1 MHNFF
6 HLDFWGIIKLS
17 ALQVDHFCLYQEM
30 QHPFIPNTLPR
41 PHQYRYPEWFFTL
54 RSDECVFISSVLTK
68 TLYFAL
74 WKIVF
79 SDDDEDNT

>member
-1 MHNFF
+1 MLCRLITFVC
-6 HLDFWGIIKLS
+6 IKKCSILS
-17 ALQVDHFCLYQEM
+17 FLTLYLVHISIDIQ
-30 QHPFIPNTLPR
+30 NV
-41 PHQYRYPEWFFTL
+41 FFTL
-54 RSDECVFISSVLTK
+54 RSDECVFISSVFTK